1 MGVLKERNKIV
12 RMMQKGIVSEWCQ
25 MLVDYSASDTLKE
38 LGCSS

>member
-25 MLVDYSASDTLKE
+25 MLVDSASDTLKE